1 MADDL
6 AAATGKFRGD
16 PDERA
21 RALRVQTGEE
31 LTVQA
36 STAHFGSTAQ
46 ARDAARLGI
55 WVFLATE
62 LMFFGP
68 LFLGYAAGRLAF
80 GAGFAAA
87 SRHTDIVIG
96 TMNTAVLLTSSLF
109 MALAVSALEL
119 GKRRAATRC
128 LWITAALGAMF
139 LGFKAFEYLEEW
151 QEQLIPWLD
160 FRFEPALRKPAA
172 LFYFLYFGMT
182 GLHALHLTIGIG
194 VVGTFARQ
202 LHRHSPAAMRAKI
215 EGVALYWHFVDA
227 IWVVLFPLIYLVER
241 HG

>member
-1 MADDL
+1 
-6 AAATGKFRGD
+6 
-16 PDERA
+16 
-21 RALRVQTGEE
+21 VH
-31 LTVQA
+31 A
-36 STAHFGSTAQ
+36 STAHFGSAAQ

-68 LFLGYAAGRLAF
+68 LFLGYAVGRIEY
-80 GAGFAAA
+80 GVGFAAA
-87 SRHTDIVIG
+87 SRHTDIIVG
-96 TMNTAVLLTSSLF
+96 ATNTAVLLTSSLF
-109 MALAVSALEL
+109 MALAVGALEI
-119 GKRRAATRC
+119 GKRRTAMRC
-128 LWITAALGAMF
+128 LWITASLGVLF
-139 LGFKAFEYLEEW
+139 LGLKAFEYLEEW

-194 VVGTFARQ
+194 VVCTFARR
-202 LHRHSPAAMRAKI
+202 LRSHSPAAMRAKI
-215 EGVALYWHFVDA
+215 EGLALYWHFVDA

>member
-1 MADDL
+1 M
-6 AAATGKFRGD
+6 R
-16 PDERA
+16 ES
-21 RALRVQTGEE
+21 V
-31 LTVQA
+31 
-36 STAHFGSTAQ
+36 AHFGSVTQ
-46 ARDAARLGI
+46 AREAARLGV

-68 LFLGYAAGRLAF
+68 LFFGYAWGRLKL

-87 SRHTDIVIG
+87 SGHTDIMIG
-96 TMNTAVLLTSSLF
+96 TTNTAVLLTSSLF
-109 MALAVSALEL
+109 MALAVRAIEI

-128 LWITAALGAMF
+128 LWITAALGASF
-139 LGFKAFEYLEEW
+139 LGLKAFEYLKEW
-151 QEQLIPWLD
+151 HEQLIPWLD
-160 FRFEPALRKPAA
+160 FRFEPPALRNGAA

-194 VVGTFARQ
+194 IVCTFARR
-202 LHRHSPAAMRAKI
+202 LRSHSPAAMRAQL
-215 EGVALYWHFVDA
+215 EGAALYWHFVDA